1 MRRLGFSRVSRC
13 AWTAVGEERRR
24 LCSTMASANGSG
36 GVNGEGIGTSS
47 VPESES
53 VQAIPPT
60 GLNLPLSSETAKHRA
75 FEQSSLG
82 ERMRAVE
89 RRDWWLWSCAVLITL
104 LLTLAVVSFILPL
117 LHAGWLAFNSAPVAD
132 AVFGLVGLVLIFDI
146 YTVYQHL
153 QIQVVRKQMVEREE
167 LFRLI
172 TENAADMIAVVDVNG
187 NRLYNSPSYE
197 KILGYTPEELQGA
210 RPFEYIH
217 PDDREKVHKAALEA
231 NATGLGHS
239 VEYRMCH
246 RNGSWRILESR
257 ASTILSRD
265 GAVERLVIVT
275 RDATERKQLEE
286 QFRQAQK
293 MEAVGRLSGGVAHD
307 FNNLLGVIIGYGEIL
322 QESLDST
329 NPLRSSADEVLKA
342 GHRAA
347 SLTRQLLAFS
357 RQQVLDP
364 KVIDLNG
371 VVRDMEK
378 LLKRL
383 IGEDI
388 ELKTKLE
395 ASLALIKADHSQIE
409 QALLNLA
416 VNARDAMPHGG
427 KIELA
432 TSNFHM
438 DTDFVRRYPYPVQVG
453 DYVLLSVS
461 DSGIGM
467 DAATRARIFEPFFTT
482 KEKGKGTGLGLSMVY
497 GVVKQSGGYIDVTSE
512 PGSGASFCIYLP
524 RVDAPI
530 DVPAQAE
537 LSASFRGAETVL
549 LVEDEPSLRALA
561 VHLLESCGYTVLEAS
576 NGEHA
581 LEVSDEQK
589 HDIHLLLTDVVMPG
603 ISGRVLAEELAK
615 RRPLVR
621 VLYMSGYT
629 GQTVGA
635 HGVLA
640 EGSHFIP
647 KPFTKE
653 ALARKVREVL
663 DQKSAAASV

>member
-1 MRRLGFSRVSRC
+1 
-13 AWTAVGEERRR
+13 
-24 LCSTMASANGSG
+24 MASANGSG
-36 GVNGEGIGTSS
+36 GMNREGIGTSS
-47 VPESES
+47 VSAS
-53 VQAIPPT
+53 DSIQAVSPT
-60 GLNLPLSSETAKHRA
+60 SLGLPLSSEIAKHPG

-82 ERMRAVE
+82 DRMRAVE

-104 LLTLAVVSFILPL
+104 LLTLAVVSFAMPL
-117 LHAGWLAFNSAPVAD
+117 LHTRWPAFNSAPVGD
-132 AVFGLVGLVLIFDI
+132 TVLGLVGLVLLFDM
-146 YTVYQHL
+146 YTVYQHFP
-153 QIQVVRKQMVEREE
+153 IQVVRKQMVEREE

-172 TENAADMIAVVDVNG
+172 TENAADMIAVVDANG
-187 NRLYNSPSYE
+187 NRLYNSPSYQ
-197 KILGYTPEELQGA
+197 KILGYTPEELEGA
-210 RPFEYIH
+210 RPVEHIH
-217 PDDREKVHKAALEA
+217 PDDREKVHRAALEA
-231 NATGLGHS
+231 SVTRLGQS
-239 VEYRMCH
+239 VEYRMRH
-246 RNGSWRILESR
+246 KNGSWRILESR
-257 ASTILSRD
+257 ASTIVNRQ
-265 GAVERLVIVT
+265 GAVDRLVIVT

-322 QESLDST
+322 QESLESS
-329 NPLRSSADEVLKA
+329 NPLRPSVDEVLKA

-364 KVIDLNG
+364 KVLDLNG
-371 VVRDMEK
+371 VVRDTEK

-388 ELKTKLE
+388 ELKTELE
-395 ASLALIKADHSQIE
+395 ASLALIKADQSQIE

-416 VNARDAMPHGG
+416 VNARDAMPQGG

-438 DTDFVRRYPYPVQVG
+438 DADFVRRYPYPVQVG
-453 DYVLLSVS
+453 DYVLLSFS

-497 GVVKQSGGYIDVTSE
+497 GVVKQSGGYIDVISE
-512 PGSGASFCIYLP
+512 PGSGASFRIYLP

-530 DVPAQAE
+530 DVPTKPE
-537 LSASFRGAETVL
+537 LSASLRGTETVL

-581 LEVSDEQK
+581 LQVSDEQK
-589 HDIHLLLTDVVMPG
+589 QDIHLLFTDVVMPG
-603 ISGRVLAEELAK
+603 ISGRVLAEELVKK
-615 RRPLVR
+615 RPQIR
-621 VLYMSGYT
+621 VLYTSGYT

-663 DQKSAAASV
+663 DQKSAAATVLKAGSAFSKEMRNAQDPSRG